1 MLIFLESP
9 WPILLIGIA
18 AEAAMGLALL
28 RSGQGKWLWA
38 MLGVG
43 VVVVGGLL
51 AEHFVVTDRK
61 LITRTLDTAA
71 AAVEANNL
79 PRLLDCISPDA
90 RKPRADSKRL
100 LGRYVFKTGRIYRL
114 DIKINRYTSPPTAK
128 VHFLA
133 FGEAED
139 RQGLI
144 PRGSYSRGVEV
155 ELRWENNRWL
165 VTDYSVDGLPQVPL

>member
-1 MLIFLESP
+1 MIFLESP
-9 WPILLIGIA
+9 WPSLLIGIA
-18 AEAAMGLALL
+18 VEAALGLALL

-61 LITRTLDTAA
+61 LIARTLDAAA

-90 RKPRADSKRL
+90 RRARADSRRL
-100 LGRYVFKTGRIYRL
+100 LGRYRFSTGRIYGL
-114 DIKINRYTSPPTAK
+114 DIKINRYTSPWTAK

-139 RQGLI
+139 RQGLV
-144 PRGSYSRGVEV
+144 PRGGYSRGVDV
-155 ELRWENNRWL
+155 ELRRENDRWL
-165 VTDYSVDGLPQVPL
+165 VSDYSVDGLPQVPL